1 MKIRNILMGG
11 AVLVGLGT
19 FAAATSAAS
28 AATLQSPDSDTL
40 VAGYQ
45 LIHFNFKECKAIS
58 AKPGNVGNGSFI
70 VSPDIRQIAAKMCS
84 ELAEYLPKLEAL
96 AQSKNFTLPDGLPT
110 YLTARYA
117 ALIRNQNGN
126 LGQQY
131 LQDQISS
138 HEDAVAVFQLEVATG
153 MDPDVKA
160 GANEVLPTMEANLAT
175 LKKLAG
181 SQ

>member
-19 FAAATSAAS
+19 FAAATSPAS
-28 AATLQSPDSDTL
+28 AAPLQSPDSDTL

-45 LIHFNFKECKAIS
+45 IIQFNLKECMAIA
-58 AKPGNVGNGSFI
+58 AKPGSPGNGSFI
-70 VSPDIRQIAAKMCS
+70 VSPDIRSIAAKMCS
-84 ELAEYLPKLEAL
+84 ESRTYAPKLEAL
-96 AQSKNFTLPDGLPT
+96 AKSKDFALPDGLPT

-117 ALIRNQNGN
+117 ALVRNQNGD
-126 LGQQY
+126 LGQEY

-160 GANEVLPTMEANLAT
+160 AATQVLPVMQENLNT
-175 LKKLAG
+175 LLKLSG
-181 SQ
+181 KS